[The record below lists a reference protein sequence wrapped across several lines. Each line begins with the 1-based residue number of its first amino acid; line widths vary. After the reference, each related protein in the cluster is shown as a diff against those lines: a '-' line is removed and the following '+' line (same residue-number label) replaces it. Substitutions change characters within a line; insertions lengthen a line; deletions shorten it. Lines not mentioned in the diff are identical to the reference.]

1 MPTRG
6 RSSISPAKLPPVHS
20 PIDLSRYIQR
30 RHFRAYE
37 RDMARSTYGYG
48 VDLRRTR
55 WLTTSLAGQ
64 TPLRAL
70 EHAWF
75 AVADEL
81 MAGELRFPADS
92 GDIPILSEIVEVAKL
107 LHTTPPAIRL
117 LTPAARRSGDWGLV
131 TPLGDPRGSDEWLV
145 LDVEALERQP
155 PAERA
160 FLLGMGLGHLHC
172 GHGAL
177 FLAHLVAHRRRGHR
191 VLRAI
196 LRPWV
201 RVAAFSG
208 DRAGLLAAGDLR
220 AAIAA
225 LDTSIAT
232 SPKWAPRFPPLE
244 VRAVALEEFSE
255 TTVAARFRA
264 RKRRDGHEI
273 TLEEDLQAIA
283 GPPKTPGEDGED
295 ATEAPPGDSAPAS
308 DEATAGVPDDAWTLA
323 RCDHRLTTR
332 LGLF

>member
-1 MPTRG
+1 M
-6 RSSISPAKLPPVHS
+6 HS

-75 AVADEL
+75 AIADEL
-81 MAGELRFPADS
+81 MGGELRFPTSS
-92 GDIPILSEIVEVAKL
+92 GDIPILSEIVDIAKL
-107 LHTTPPAIRL
+107 LHTTPPAIRI
-117 LTPAARRSGDWGLV
+117 LTPQARGWGVV

-145 LDVEALERQP
+145 LDLEALERLP

-177 FLAHLVAHRRRGHR
+177 FLAHLLAVRRRGGR
-191 VLRAI
+191 VLRTL

-208 DRAGLLAAGDLR
+208 DRAGLLAAGDLQAATR
-220 AAIAA
+220 A
-225 LDTSIAT
+225 LQTSVAT

-244 VRAVALEEFSE
+244 VRALALEEFAE

-264 RKRRDGHEI
+264 RKRREGHEI
-273 TLEEDLQAIA
+273 TLEEDLQALA
-283 GPPKTPGEDGED
+283 GPPQTPDEADASGEAAPPPRD
-295 ATEAPPGDSAPAS
+295 ATPPDS
-308 DEATAGVPDDAWTLA
+308 EVGVPDDAWTLA

>member
-1 MPTRG
+1 
-6 RSSISPAKLPPVHS
+6 
-20 PIDLSRYIQR
+20 
-30 RHFRAYE
+30 
-37 RDMARSTYGYG
+37 
-48 VDLRRTR
+48 
-55 WLTTSLAGQ
+55 
-64 TPLRAL
+64 
-70 EHAWF
+70 
-75 AVADEL
+75 
-81 MAGELRFPADS
+81 
-92 GDIPILSEIVEVAKL
+92 
-107 LHTTPPAIRL
+107 
-117 LTPAARRSGDWGLV
+117 V

-145 LDVEALERQP
+145 LDVEALERLS

-220 AAIAA
+220 AAMTA
-225 LDTSIAT
+225 LETSIAT
-232 SPKWAPRFPPLE
+232 APKWAPRFPPIE

-264 RKRRDGHEI
+264 RKRREGHEI
-273 TLEEDLQAIA
+273 TLEEEVQAIA
-283 GPPKTPGEDGED
+283 GPPQVPGEEGEGDG
-295 ATEAPPGDSAPAS
+295 APQGAARDDAPAA
-308 DEATAGVPDDAWTLA
+308 DDAAAGVPDDAWTLA